1 MTFCRRTESLTGNAN
16 QLLVATHN
24 QGKKQEYL
32 ELLAPLRVDV
42 RFPDEM
48 SIHLEVRDDG
58 DTYAENARKKARP
71 HALASEMLT
80 IADDSGL
87 EVDALGGAPGIH
99 SARYASGT
107 DADRVQALLSDLTG
121 VPWDERTAR
130 FHCVIAMVT
139 PEGSVHQAKGV
150 CEGQIAYAPAGEGGF
165 GYDPIFYVSE
175 YGKTMA
181 QLSRR
186 TKNRISHRARAVEAA
201 LPTLKHL
208 LEEQRADPPP
218 G

>member
-1 MTFCRRTESLTGNAN
+1 MTDNAN

-32 ELLAPLRVDV
+32 ELLAPLTVDV
-42 RFPDEM
+42 CFPDEM
-48 SIHLEVRDDG
+48 GIHLEVREDG
-58 DTYAENARKKARP
+58 DTYAENARKKAIP

-130 FHCVIAMVT
+130 FRCVIAMVT
-139 PEGSVHQAKGV
+139 PEGAVHQAEGV
-150 CEGQIAYAPAGEGGF
+150 CEGKIAYAPAGEGGF
-165 GYDPIFYVSE
+165 GYDPIFYVPE
-175 YGKTMA
+175 YGKMMA

-201 LPTLKHL
+201 LPTLRRL
-208 LEEQRADPPP
+208 LEEQRADPSH